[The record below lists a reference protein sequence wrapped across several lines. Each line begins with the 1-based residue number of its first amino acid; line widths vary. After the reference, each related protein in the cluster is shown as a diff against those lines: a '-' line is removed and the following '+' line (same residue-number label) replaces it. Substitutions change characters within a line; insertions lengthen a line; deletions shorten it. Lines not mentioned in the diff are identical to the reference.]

1 MCQSRIRQTHGKYFM
16 HAAVRQ
22 HYVGVVGKFLPKQFQ
37 TPNFLLLSFLCIF
50 GEWGHHG
57 CTHAQ
62 GQVAGL
68 CIHISVEP
76 KIKLF
81 TSQAEA
87 ACTTQHM
94 GLELPAIRNL
104 LAALFLS
111 SLPEAHI
118 SPSGPAVTSP
128 PQQQR
133 WLGGRISW
141 ASQWSLW
148 LPTGWELIPDVVP
161 SSLAFIRVCRKYC
174 ICGT

>member
-1 MCQSRIRQTHGKYFM
+1 MCQSRIRQIHGKYFM

-37 TPNFLLLSFLCIF
+37 TPNFLLPSFLCIF
-50 GEWGHHG
+50 GEWGHRG

-94 GLELPAIRNL
+94 GAWAPSYPKPACSLVSQL
-104 LAALFLS
+104 LARGTHQPLWSSCHITPAATALAWRQDFLS
-111 SLPEAHI
+111 LPMEPVVAHRLGADPWRCAI
-118 SPSGPAVTSP
+118 LACIYSG
-128 PQQQR
+128 
-133 WLGGRISW
+133 
-141 ASQWSLW
+141 
-148 LPTGWELIPDVVP
+148 LP
-161 SSLAFIRVCRKYC
+161 
-174 ICGT
+174 